1 MSKKTHVTAM
11 GNHIDMDLIR
21 LTNQNIRAVGNMPVN
36 ARGDIID
43 SAGSVVKTREQ
54 IVNEY
59 YQLHSNIP
67 SAKKPSRNDI
77 VPDELPDP
85 LTPTLNTIN
94 DDGLDSRSGS
104 LADEIKKQLGG
115 DNASTNRND

>member
-85 LTPTLNTIN
+85 LAPTLNTIN